1 MSDAA
6 HAKDQIGV
14 SCFGQCG
21 LCRYP
26 IHPSLLLGDFACR
39 FGFGSI
45 PLAAF
50 VLLKPCLRNQE
61 PPIKQL
67 ADGVGEVDMGLA
79 LKQVV
84 NGVWSR
90 QRGSDLVGGSKRGT
104 NIAASV
110 PGHLRMIFEVQ
121 QKLFFHL
128 ATERLPCRPGISRFP
143 ARNPPRDALTSDLKE
158 INATHAKLRHEMT
171 SLFDITTHDPMN
183 FQFLLLS
190 ILENK
195 LIWKLVVCSVCMK
208 KL

>member
-1 MSDAA
+1 MQ
-6 HAKDQIGV
+6 KDQIGV
-14 SCFGQCG
+14 PRFGQGG
-21 LCRYP
+21 LRANPVDPC
-26 IHPSLLLGDFACR
+26 LLLGDFACR

-45 PLAAF
+45 ANAPF

-90 QRGSDLVGGSKRGT
+90 QRGSDLVGGSKGGT
-104 NIAASV
+104 DIAASV
-110 PGHLRMIFEVQ
+110 PSHLRMIFEVQ

-143 ARNPPRDALTSDLKE
+143 ARNPPGDALTGDLEE

-171 SLFDITTHDPMN
+171 SLFDITTHDLMN
-183 FQFLLLS
+183 FQLLLLS

-195 LIWKLVVCSVCMK
+195 LIWKLTVCS
-208 KL
+208 